1 MAAQKFQLYNNSILH
16 ISQGDESSPLLNIN
30 LETDTI
36 KIALFQGAS
45 NCATLTHDQYG
56 DLDNEVAN
64 GSGYTTGGV
73 TLTSTA
79 WNVVSTNICEF
90 DSDAASWTASGGS
103 IVARFAVMYSDT
115 PASKPLI
122 GVFLLDASSS
132 PGDVTTTTGNDLT
145 ITPSANGWFRISIN
159 NA

>member
-1 MAAQKFQLYNNSILH
+1 MAAQKFQFYNNAVLH
-16 ISQGDESSPLLNIN
+16 IGQGDESSPLLNIN

-36 KIALFQGAS
+36 KLALFTGAS

-56 DLDNEVAN
+56 DLTGEVAN
-64 GSGYTTGGV
+64 ANGYTTGGV
-73 TLTSTA
+73 TLGSTT
-79 WNVVSTNICEF
+79 WNIVSTNIAEF
-90 DSDAASWTASGGS
+90 DSAAASWTASGGS
-103 IVARFAVMYSDT
+103 IVARYAAMYSDT
-115 PASKPLI
+115 PASKPLL
-122 GVFLLDASSS
+122 GVFLLDTGTS